1 MQKEIKFAVEEIKR
15 IEFSDY
21 EEQEYSIARLGF
33 LSTRPNSHEIGISED
48 VLRAS
53 APSVLGKWIVADV
66 QWGDATTH
74 TDAEHIVGIVPKEQ
88 EVEFVEDDD
97 GYLRAY
103 VDGII
108 SKRYAADFCD
118 IFAKDNERAVS
129 IEAKFEMDE
138 DDNASAFDI
147 KGVTV
152 LGKTVRPSCPESDIT
167 FVRFSEQ
174 DAEACY
180 GKWQH
185 GSASSALRKF
195 AEERKQSMADDKK
208 LKVDKSKDAL
218 SETAW
223 GDVDKSALRD
233 KIMAASNRATLVKS
247 AYMLVES
254 GWEDAP
260 SEHLKYPVMEIKGDT
275 LVYNR
280 YGLASALAYAKQE
293 GESAVVKK
301 IEKIY
306 KSLGLESD
314 GKEEKMAKEIEF
326 AAVNIGDLWNR
337 LWRIMN
343 EERHWEY
350 SVNGVYEED
359 NQKFAILADRDQK
372 LYRLDFSLT
381 EDGLT
386 VADEVVEVKQ
396 EFTET
401 DNIKKFAEPENVA
414 DYRFAA
420 EPNPDGKGEEKM
432 SEDEMMAKID
442 QLSKDVEDR
451 DHIIM
456 EKDAELEELRKFK
469 EVAMAKETA
478 CAVEAVM
485 AEVRPFVSDE
495 QFAAF
500 REEGLA
506 CTDGNLDAWSNK
518 VKAACFSEVK
528 KVVKKD
534 EAGVLTFA
542 MPKEPKM
549 NKQSEDIWTRL
560 RNQH

>member
-15 IEFSDY
+15 VEFSDY

-33 LSTRPNSHEIGISED
+33 LSTRPNSHDIGISED
-48 VLRAS
+48 CLRAC

-185 GSASSALRKF
+185 GSASSALKKF

-208 LKVDKSKDAL
+208 LKVDKSKDAM

-233 KIMAASNRATLVKS
+233 KIMAASNRASLVKS
-247 AYMLVES
+247 AYMLVED

-326 AAVNIGDLWNR
+326 AAVNIGDLWGK
-337 LWRIMN
+337 LWRIMD

-350 SVNGVYEED
+350 GIQGIYEED
-359 NQKFAILADRDQK
+359 NQKFAILSDRDQK

-386 VADEVVEVKQ
+386 TADDVVEVKQ

-401 DNIKKFAEPENVA
+401 DNVKKFAEPENVA
-414 DYRFAA
+414 DYRFAE
-420 EPNPDGKGEEKM
+420 EPKPDDKNEEKM

-442 QLSKDVEDR
+442 QLSKDIEDR

-469 EVAMAKETA
+469 EVAMAKETV

-518 VKAACFSEVK
+518 VKATCFSEVK

>member
-129 IEAKFEMDE
+129 IEAKFEMDD

-233 KIMAASNRATLVKS
+233 KIMAASNRVCS
-247 AYMLVES
+247 
-254 GWEDAP
+254 
-260 SEHLKYPVMEIKGDT
+260 
-275 LVYNR
+275 R
-280 YGLASALAYAKQE
+280 
-293 GESAVVKK
+293 
-301 IEKIY
+301 
-306 KSLGLESD
+306 
-314 GKEEKMAKEIEF
+314 
-326 AAVNIGDLWNR
+326 
-337 LWRIMN
+337 
-343 EERHWEY
+343 
-350 SVNGVYEED
+350 
-359 NQKFAILADRDQK
+359 
-372 LYRLDFSLT
+372 
-381 EDGLT
+381 
-386 VADEVVEVKQ
+386 
-396 EFTET
+396 
-401 DNIKKFAEPENVA
+401 
-414 DYRFAA
+414 
-420 EPNPDGKGEEKM
+420 
-432 SEDEMMAKID
+432 
-442 QLSKDVEDR
+442 
-451 DHIIM
+451 
-456 EKDAELEELRKFK
+456 
-469 EVAMAKETA
+469 
-478 CAVEAVM
+478 
-485 AEVRPFVSDE
+485 
-495 QFAAF
+495 
-500 REEGLA
+500 
-506 CTDGNLDAWSNK
+506 
-518 VKAACFSEVK
+518 
-528 KVVKKD
+528 
-534 EAGVLTFA
+534 
-542 MPKEPKM
+542 
-549 NKQSEDIWTRL
+549 
-560 RNQH
+560 

>member
-15 IEFSDY
+15 VEFSDY

-185 GSASSALRKF
+185 GSASSALKKF

-233 KIMAASNRATLVKS
+233 KIMAASNRASLVKS
-247 AYMLVES
+247 AYMLVED

-326 AAVNIGDLWNR
+326 AAVNIGDLWGK
-337 LWRIMN
+337 LWRVMD

-350 SVNGVYEED
+350 GIQGIFEED
-359 NQKFAILADRDQK
+359 NQKFAILSDRDQK
-372 LYRLDFSLT
+372 LYRLNFSLT

-386 VADEVVEVKQ
+386 TADDVVEVKQ

-401 DNIKKFAEPENVA
+401 DNVKKFAEPENVA
-414 DYRFAA
+414 DYRFAK
-420 EPNPDGKGEEKM
+420 EPKPDDEGDEKM
-432 SEDEMMAKID
+432 SEDEMMAKIE

-469 EVAMAKETA
+469 EAAMAKETA
-478 CAVEAVM
+478 CAVESVM

-506 CTDGNLDAWSNK
+506 CTDGNFDAWSNK
-518 VKAACFSEVK
+518 VKATCFSEVK

-534 EAGVLTFA
+534 EAGVFTFA

>member
-15 IEFSDY
+15 VEFSDY

-129 IEAKFEMDE
+129 IEAKFEMDD

-185 GSASSALRKF
+185 GSASSALKKF
-195 AEERKQSMADDKK
+195 AEERKQSMADGKK

-233 KIMAASNRATLVKS
+233 KIMAASNRASLVKS
-247 AYMLVES
+247 AYMLVED

-326 AAVNIGDLWNR
+326 AAVNIGDLWGKLR
-337 LWRIMN
+337 RIMD

-350 SVNGVYEED
+350 GIQGIYEED
-359 NQKFAILADRDQK
+359 NQKFAILSDRDQK

-386 VADEVVEVKQ
+386 TADDVVEVKQ

-401 DNIKKFAEPENVA
+401 DNVKKFAEPENVA
-414 DYRFAA
+414 DYRFAE
-420 EPNPDGKGEEKM
+420 EPKPDDKGDEKM

-442 QLSKDVEDR
+442 QFAKDVEDR

-469 EVAMAKETA
+469 EAAMAKETA

-518 VKAACFSEVK
+518 VKATCFSEVK